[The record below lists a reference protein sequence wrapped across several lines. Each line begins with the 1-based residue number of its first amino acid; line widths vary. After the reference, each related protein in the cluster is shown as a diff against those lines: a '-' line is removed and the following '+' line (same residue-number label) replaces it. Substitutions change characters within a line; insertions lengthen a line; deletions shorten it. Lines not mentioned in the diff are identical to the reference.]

1 MLSIER
7 KENLLNKLA
16 LSYKEV
22 MELASCSRS
31 KAYQLMKLAKTQ
43 HNGQAGMLTNS
54 ITPTS
59 LCLVLGTSLEKEL
72 AILHKAKSEL

>member
-1 MLSIER
+1 
-7 KENLLNKLA
+7 
-16 LSYKEV
+16 
-22 MELASCSRS
+22 
-31 KAYQLMKLAKTQ
+31 MKLAKTQ